1 MTSPQYS
8 CSINL
13 RDLAYQ
19 SLIATDPI
27 LKCALVKQIEDCMQM
42 QTYVLYP
49 LQDVQASSHLI
60 PGRPQ
65 NPILVSP
72 LLVKRRAMHT
82 VEGRAIAIHALAHIE
97 FNAINLA
104 LDAAW
109 RFTGMPDSYYL
120 DWLKVACEEAKHFLL
135 LKNYL
140 QELGFD
146 YGSFPAHD
154 SLWEMVDKTKGDL
167 LARMALVPRTM
178 EARGLDAVPQ
188 IRARFLQA
196 KDTQMIAI
204 LDIILHDEI
213 GHVEIGNRWFNY
225 LCNERHCDP
234 ITSFGALCKE
244 YNAPQLKGPFNMS
257 ARKQAGFTDMEL
269 FLLEGK

>member
-1 MTSPQYS
+1 MISPQYPFS
-8 CSINL
+8 RNL
-13 RDLAYQ
+13 RVLAYQ
-19 SLIATDPI
+19 SLIATDPMH
-27 LKCALVKQIEDCMQM
+27 KCALVKQIEDYMQA
-42 QTYVLYP
+42 QNFTLLP
-49 LQDVQASSHLI
+49 LDEIDHDAHLI
-60 PGRPQ
+60 PGRPK
-65 NPILVSP
+65 NPTLVNP

-82 VEGRAIAIHALAHIE
+82 VEGRAIAIHALTHIE

-109 RFTGMPDSYYL
+109 RFKGMPEAYYL

-140 QELGFD
+140 QELGFE

-196 KDTQMIAI
+196 KDTQMVTI

-225 LCNERHCDP
+225 LCNERQCDP
-234 ITSFGALCKE
+234 ITSFSTLSIE
-244 YNAPQLKGPFNMS
+244 YKAPQLKGPFNWN
-257 ARKQAGFTDMEL
+257 ARKQAGFTDIEL
-269 FLLEGK
+269 RLLEGN

>member
-1 MTSPQYS
+1 MTSPQYPFS
-8 CSINL
+8 RNL
-13 RDLAYQ
+13 RVLAYQ
-19 SLIATDPI
+19 SLIATDPMH
-27 LKCALVKQIEDCMQM
+27 KCALVKQIEDHM
-42 QTYVLYP
+42 QTQNFTLLP
-49 LQDVQASSHLI
+49 LDEIDHDAHLI

-65 NPILVSP
+65 NPALVNP

-82 VEGRAIAIHALAHIE
+82 VEGRAIAIHALTHIE

-109 RFTGMPDSYYL
+109 RFKGMPEAYYL

-196 KDTQMIAI
+196 KDTQMVTI

-225 LCNERHCDP
+225 LCNERQCDP
-234 ITSFGALCKE
+234 ITSFSTLSIE
-244 YNAPQLKGPFNMS
+244 YKAPQLKGPFNWN
-257 ARKQAGFTDMEL
+257 ARKQAGFTDIEL
-269 FLLEGK
+269 RLLEGN

>member
-1 MTSPQYS
+1 MTSPQYPIS
-8 CSINL
+8 SNL
-13 RDLAYQ
+13 RVLAYQ
-19 SLIATDPI
+19 CLIETDPV
-27 LKCALVKQIEDCMQM
+27 LKCALVKQIEDCIQK
-42 QTYVLYP
+42 QVYILNP
-49 LQDVQASSHLI
+49 LEAIESDAYLI
-60 PGRPQ
+60 PGRPK

-72 LLVKRRAMHT
+72 LSVKRRAMHT

-109 RFTGMPDSYYL
+109 RFTGMPETYYL

-140 QELGFD
+140 QELSFD

-225 LCNERHCDP
+225 LCNERRCDP

>member
-1 MTSPQYS
+1 MH
-8 CSINL
+8 
-13 RDLAYQ
+13 
-19 SLIATDPI
+19 
-27 LKCALVKQIEDCMQM
+27 KCALVKQIEDYM
-42 QTYVLYP
+42 QTQNFTLLP
-49 LQDVQASSHLI
+49 LDEIDHVAHLI
-60 PGRPQ
+60 PGRPK
-65 NPILVSP
+65 NPTLVNP

-82 VEGRAIAIHALAHIE
+82 VEGRAIAIHALTHIE

-109 RFTGMPDSYYL
+109 RFKGMPEAYYL

-196 KDTQMIAI
+196 KDTQMVTI

-225 LCNERHCDP
+225 LCNERQCDP
-234 ITSFGALCKE
+234 ITSFSTLSIE
-244 YNAPQLKGPFNMS
+244 YKAPQLKGPFNWN
-257 ARKQAGFTDMEL
+257 ARKQAGFTDIEL
-269 FLLEGK
+269 RLLEGN

>member
-1 MTSPQYS
+1 MH
-8 CSINL
+8 
-13 RDLAYQ
+13 
-19 SLIATDPI
+19 
-27 LKCALVKQIEDCMQM
+27 KCALVKQIEDHM
-42 QTYVLYP
+42 QTQNFTLLP
-49 LQDVQASSHLI
+49 LDEIDHDAHLI
-60 PGRPQ
+60 PGRPK
-65 NPILVSP
+65 NPTLVNP

-82 VEGRAIAIHALAHIE
+82 VEGRAIAIHALTHIE

-109 RFTGMPDSYYL
+109 RFKGMPEAYYL

-140 QELGFD
+140 QELGFE

-196 KDTQMIAI
+196 KDTQMVTI

-225 LCNERHCDP
+225 LCNERQCDP
-234 ITSFGALCKE
+234 ITSFSTLSIE
-244 YNAPQLKGPFNMS
+244 YKAPQLKGPFNWN
-257 ARKQAGFTDMEL
+257 ARKQAGFTDIEL
-269 FLLEGK
+269 RLLEGN

>member
-1 MTSPQYS
+1 MTSLQYQFPR
-8 CSINL
+8 NL
-13 RDLAYQ
+13 RVLAYQ
-19 SLIATDPI
+19 SLIATDPV
-27 LKCALVKQIEDCMQM
+27 LKCALVKQIEEYI
-42 QTYVLYP
+42 QTQVYILNP
-49 LQDVQASSHLI
+49 LEEIENEVNLI
-60 PGRPQ
+60 PGRPK

-109 RFTGMPDSYYL
+109 RFTGMPEAYYL

-140 QELGFD
+140 RELGFD
-146 YGSFPAHD
+146 YGFFPAHD

-225 LCNERHCDP
+225 LCNERDCDP
-234 ITSFGALCKE
+234 ITSFSELSKQ
-244 YNAPQLKGPFNMS
+244 YKAPQLKGPFNWS
-257 ARKQAGFTDMEL
+257 ARKQAGFTDIEL
-269 FLLEGK
+269 LLLEGK